1 MRGSVLAVLAAVLIL
16 AACAERETVV
26 LLKDDAGHVGALT
39 VTSGASAVTL
49 DRELATASL
58 RGDALE
64 AGSIDETALKAQFGA
79 ALAAL
84 PERSSSFVL
93 YFKSDTTDLTAESE
107 PELPRIFAEI
117 DRRQGVEVV
126 VIGHT
131 DRSGE
136 LGYNDRLSLERAEAI
151 RAWLIGKGVKPEIIT
166 VAGRGEREPLVATA
180 DGVREARN
188 RRVEILVR

>member
-1 MRGSVLAVLAAVLIL
+1 MAPWVLPA
-16 AACAERETVV
+16 
-26 LLKDDAGHVGALT
+26 
-39 VTSGASAVTL
+39 ASA
-49 DRELATASL
+49 RIA
-58 RGDALE
+58 
-64 AGSIDETALKAQFGA
+64 AQVGGVDVRGA
-79 ALAAL
+79 ATLAEVVAAL

-166 VAGRGEREPLVATA
+166 VAGRGEREPLVAPA

-188 RRVEILVR
+188 RRVEILVRCAAPGGVTVSP

>member
-84 PERSSSFVL
+84 PVRSSSFVL

-151 RAWLIGKGVKPEIIT
+151 RAWLIGKGVKPEIST